1 MMTAPANTPPPAP
14 ETESDMEQ
22 TPPTPEETSE
32 TASLPIDFCGETPPK
47 EGDVISVK
55 VVSVDTDNGSF
66 DVVHVPGTKSP
77 KGGIKYAAAQFD
89 QEGEPA

>member
-1 MMTAPANTPPPAP
+1 MITANTQEQSTGEDPA
-14 ETESDMEQ
+14 MEQ
-22 TPPTPEETSE
+22 PTAPEETQE

-66 DVVHVPGTKSP
+66 DVVHVPSKTPP

-89 QEGEPA
+89 QEGEA